1 MIFETGSV
9 TMLEIQTT
17 RLRIRRTDQSAVES
31 ISSLNTTDI
40 MSEYLESLSPADLAV
55 ILLNK
60 KKLTQLFDRLTNVLQ
75 SEDRDIYGA
84 WLEERLIGYIS
95 LINASSGC
103 PEMQIEIA
111 PDCHH
116 LGYGYE
122 FMQGLLK
129 QLFVEKNYEYIRYTV
144 TPSNM
149 ASIALAEKIG
159 AVLQIPECKAE
170 ELLMKTYF
178 ITREALK

>member
-1 MIFETGSV
+1 
-9 TMLEIQTT
+9 MLEIQTT
-17 RLRIRRTDQSAVES
+17 RLCIRPTDQSAMES
-31 ISSLNTTDI
+31 ISSLNTADI
-40 MSEYLESLSPADLAV
+40 MSEYLESLSPADLSV
-55 ILLNK
+55 ILMNK
-60 KKLTQLFDRLTNVLQ
+60 EKLTQLFDRITDVLQ

-95 LINASSGC
+95 LINTSSGC

-122 FMQGLLK
+122 FMQALLK

-149 ASIALAEKIG
+149 ASIALA
-159 AVLQIPECKAE
+159 
-170 ELLMKTYF
+170 
-178 ITREALK
+178 

>member
-1 MIFETGSV
+1 
-9 TMLEIQTT
+9 MLEIQTA
-17 RLRIRRTDQSAVES
+17 RLHIHPADQDAMES
-31 ISSLNTTDI
+31 ISSLNTTDN
-40 MSEYLESLSPADLAV
+40 MSEYLASLSPANLAV

-60 KKLTQLFDRLTNVLQ
+60 KKLTQLFDHLTDVLQ
-75 SEDRDIYGA
+75 SEDKEIYGA
-84 WLEERLIGYIS
+84 WLGERLIGYIS
-95 LINASSGC
+95 LINASSKC

-122 FMQGLLK
+122 FMQALLK
-129 QLFVEKNYEYIRYTV
+129 QLFVEKNYEYIRYTA
-144 TPSNM
+144 TPSNT

-159 AVLQIPECKAE
+159 ATLQKPESKTE

-178 ITREALK
+178 IRSSSMK